1 MFDPDAIEAHYRQ
14 SAFIDEV
21 CVFDRHAVVVPNMT
35 LVRKKKIVNVGDIL
49 RFEMEGLS
57 IDLPLHERILSYDV
71 WFEPLPRTTSGQVK
85 RDDVARIVRERQ
97 RAASAGPDVP
107 LAVEDQRWLDEP
119 HAAAAAAVIRPR
131 VRAGARIAPEA
142 NLEIDLSLDSMERVE
157 LLTELEHRFQVRV
170 PDAAASEI
178 FTVRQLVEAVRPGA
192 DTPSTFAQGASAF
205 AQAPADKSADKKG
218 VSPRADGSWEAMLG
232 DLPPDTDPILS
243 GLLERKP
250 FATPILYLATRVLR
264 IVCRVDVSGLES
276 LPASGSFLVCPNH
289 QSYLDP
295 LFVCGALPYRAFRRL
310 FFVGAVEYFE
320 TTLTKWAARTINCV
334 PVDPD
339 SNLVPAMKAGAF
351 GLTHG
356 KILMLFPE
364 GERSID
370 GTVKRFKKGAP
381 ILARHLAVPIVPV
394 ALKGIYELWPRN
406 RALNWQVWWPWSGHR
421 ITVAFGPPI
430 TFGDRESYGDAALRL
445 RDRVDEMWRARA

>member
-1 MFDPDAIEAHYRQ
+1 VSDPDAIDAHYQQ
-14 SAFIDEV
+14 SAFIEEV
-21 CVFDRHAVVVPNMT
+21 CVLDRHAVVVPNMT
-35 LVRKKKIVNVGDIL
+35 LIRKKRIVNVGDIL

-57 IDLPLHERILSYDV
+57 IGLPSDQRILSYDV
-71 WFEPLPRTTSGQVK
+71 WFDPLPRAASGQVQ
-85 RDDVARIVRERQ
+85 RDEVERIVRERQ
-97 RAASAGPDVP
+97 RTVGPGVPLSAG
-107 LAVEDQRWLDEP
+107 DQRWLDEP
-119 HAAAAAAVIRPR
+119 HAAAAAVVIEPR
-131 VRAGARIAPEA
+131 VRAGARIAPDA
-142 NLEIDLSLDSMERVE
+142 NLELDLGLDSLERVE
-157 LLTELEHRFQVRV
+157 LVAELEQRFQVGV
-170 PDAAASEI
+170 PDHAASEI
-178 FTVRQLVEAVRPGA
+178 FTVRQLVEAVRPI
-192 DTPSTFAQGASAF
+192 DKPSTFAQGAA
-205 AQAPADKSADKKG
+205 ADRKG
-218 VSPRADGSWEAMLG
+218 LSPRDGPIGGPWARLRK

-243 GLLERKP
+243 GLLERKL
-250 FATPILYLATRVLR
+250 FAAPLLYLAARVLR
-264 IVCRVDVSGLES
+264 MICRVDVSGLES

-295 LFVCGALPYRAFRRL
+295 LFVCGALPYHAFRRL

-320 TTLTKWAARTINCV
+320 TPLTRLVARTVNIV

-370 GTVKRFKKGAP
+370 GTVKKFKKGAA
-381 ILARHLAVPIVPV
+381 ILARHLGVPIVPV

-406 RALNWQVWWPWSGHR
+406 RALNVRVLWPWSRQR
-421 ITVAFGPPI
+421 ITVAFGRPM
-430 TFGDRESYGDAALRL
+430 TFGDDERYGEAAVRL

>member
-1 MFDPDAIEAHYRQ
+1 M
-14 SAFIDEV
+14 
-21 CVFDRHAVVVPNMT
+21 
-35 LVRKKKIVNVGDIL
+35 RKKRIVNVGDIL

-57 IDLPLHERILSYDV
+57 IGLPSDQRILSYDV
-71 WFEPLPRTTSGQVK
+71 WFEPLPRTTSSQVK
-85 RDDVARIVRERQ
+85 RDEVERIVRERQ
-97 RAASAGPDVP
+97 RTVGPDVS
-107 LAVEDQRWLDEP
+107 LAAEDQRWLDDP
-119 HAAAAAAVIRPR
+119 HAAAAAAVMQPR

-142 NLEIDLSLDSMERVE
+142 NLEIDLGLDSMERVE
-157 LLTELEHRFQVRV
+157 LLTELEHRFQVQV
-170 PDAAASEI
+170 AGTMASEI
-178 FTVRQLVEAVRPGA
+178 FTVRQLVEAVRPI
-192 DTPSTFAQGASAF
+192 
-205 AQAPADKSADKKG
+205 DKPKG
-218 VSPRADGSWEAMLG
+218 LSPRDGGTGGSWAVMLK

-250 FATPILYLATRVLR
+250 FATPLLYLAARVLR
-264 IVCRVDVSGLES
+264 MICRVDVSGLES

-295 LFVCGALPYRAFRRL
+295 LFVCGALPYPAFRRL

-320 TTLTKWAARTINCV
+320 TPFTKWVARTVNCV

-370 GTVKRFKKGAP
+370 GTVKKFKKGAP
-381 ILARHLAVPIVPV
+381 ILARHLGVPIVPV

-406 RALNWQVWWPWSGHR
+406 RAFNWHVLWPWSGCR
-421 ITVAFGPPI
+421 ITVAFGQPM
-430 TFGDRESYGDAALRL
+430 TFGDDESYREAALRL
-445 RDRVDEMWRARA
+445 RDRVDEMWRASV